1 MEKSD
6 SFKKRSIKSILI
18 GFLIAFVLFFCFL
31 EISQISLIKGNYY
44 YSSNIS
50 ILLKTIFE
58 PVHYCLLCTIVE
70 VIASIVLLFL
80 IEKLIHNKDNKTKK
94 IIDYIII
101 PIIANVINFIV
112 ILIFLRMNFSIVF

>member
-112 ILIFLRMNFSIVF
+112 ILIILRMNFSIVF